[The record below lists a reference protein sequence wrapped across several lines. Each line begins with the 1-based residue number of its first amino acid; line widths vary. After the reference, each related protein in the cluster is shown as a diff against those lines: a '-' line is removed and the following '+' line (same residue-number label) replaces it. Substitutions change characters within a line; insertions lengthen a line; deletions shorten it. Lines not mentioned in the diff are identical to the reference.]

1 LLILSGIALALL
13 HFGQLRDLMSTNY
26 GQGLLVKL
34 PLVAVALYMAR
45 LGRRR
50 WELAALAA
58 VIAVAAAIVSLPP
71 PR

>member
-1 LLILSGIALALL
+1 LLSGAALALL
-13 HFGQLRDLMSTNY
+13 HFGRLHELISTAY
-26 GQGLLVKL
+26 GISVLIKL

-50 WELAALAA
+50 WELAALML
-58 VIAVAAAIVSLPP
+58 VVAAASAVVSLPP